1 MLYNFV
7 IRIITSI
14 PLVELMK
21 KDVRG
26 WFKLL
31 GQAEGEFYNVP
42 IMEGDEAAAISAELE
57 VFN

>member
-1 MLYNFV
+1 
-7 IRIITSI
+7 
-14 PLVELMK
+14 MK